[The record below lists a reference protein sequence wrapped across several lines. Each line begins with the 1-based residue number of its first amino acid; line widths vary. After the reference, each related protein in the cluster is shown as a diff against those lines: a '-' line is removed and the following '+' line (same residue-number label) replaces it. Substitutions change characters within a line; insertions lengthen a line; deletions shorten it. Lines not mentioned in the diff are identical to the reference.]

1 MARDSEAEVTKLR
14 KEAASPSEMELYI
27 NQGSKFGGNVFDADS
42 WMSVKGRK
50 ITLRSL
56 SAEQSCGSY
65 ITKTV

>member
-42 WMSVKGRK
+42 
-50 ITLRSL
+50 
-56 SAEQSCGSY
+56 
-65 ITKTV
+65 